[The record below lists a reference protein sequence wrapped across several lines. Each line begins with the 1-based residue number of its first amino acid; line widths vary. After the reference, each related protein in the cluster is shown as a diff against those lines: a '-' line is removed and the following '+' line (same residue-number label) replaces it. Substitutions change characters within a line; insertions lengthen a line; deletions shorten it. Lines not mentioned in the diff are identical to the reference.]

1 MFNYLSVRGVMTRR
15 GVQPRYSC
23 QYLRTISQ
31 LLNMHKYI
39 SPRNYRNPNNKQA
52 HFWYTI
58 SFTKLLV
65 SYLKN
70 CAVYSN
76 AVVQIYA

>member
-31 LLNMHKYI
+31 LLNMYI
-39 SPRNYRNPNNKQA
+39 FPQNYRNSNNKQA

-58 SFTKLLV
+58 SLTKLLV